1 MCGDVKC
8 IRGRCD
14 MCIRGRC
21 DMCIGD
27 RQQCMGRRG
36 KSTWGGA
43 RVHGEEGQEYM
54 GRGKSAWG
62 GGMCTDHGMHSS
74 Q

>member
-43 RVHGEEGQEYM
+43 RVHGEEGCVQTM
-54 GRGKSAWG
+54 A
-62 GGMCTDHGMHSS
+62 CTVLSNCH
-74 Q
+74 